1 MKINIYYGG
10 RGLIGDPTLYVI
22 RKMQEVLQELNV
34 TVERFDLYERKNAIT
49 TLPNTLKDADGII
62 LASTVEWFG
71 IGGYMQQFL
80 DACWLYGD
88 KEKIA
93 GIYMCPIVMSTT
105 YGEREGKL
113 TLSTAWEI
121 LGGLP
126 CSGICGYIPEISM
139 LECGEEY
146 DRIIEKK
153 AESLYRTVSQRLA
166 SFPASNHAV
175 KQKIS
180 YTQNVDL
187 TPQESEQLSVYASDD
202 DYVQRQKED
211 IKELTSFF
219 KDMMESRTTESTDHF
234 INDFERKYSAKP
246 GIQGIYRIL
255 IKNYKKPLIIRVQ
268 NHKCECF
275 YGTSEYA
282 DVEIQLE
289 EDVLKDIVDGK
300 TSFQRSFM
308 GGDMTMKG
316 DFKIMRSLDQIFPFA
331 EGDEMTEEL

>member
-34 TVERFDLYERKNAIT
+34 TVERFDLYERKNSIT

-139 LECGEEY
+139 LECGAEY

-234 INDFERKYSAKP
+234 INDFERNYSAQP

-289 EDVLKDIVDGK
+289 EDILKDIVDGK

-316 DFKIMRSLDQIFPFA
+316 DFKIMRSLDRIFPFA
-331 EGDEMTEEL
+331 GTDEMTEEL